1 MDDKKYLPFK
11 IIHLILMFIVAVM
24 TFIDLIKMTRQLGS
38 TIDLN
43 LLIDMAF
50 GIVNI
55 MAMDVGI
62 LYLVSGYK
70 KNSAMYYKLFFGLLS
85 VALVIRIVLFLMNKA
100 NTLLLVCSIV
110 SLILSLVLFLKK
122 DLGRNYSLIL
132 FITLFLIEIV
142 IKFPFMTNDASI
154 RRMGNELSM
163 FMLFGTAG
171 FMISAKYIDK
181 ELRGTK

>member
-1 MDDKKYLPFK
+1 
-11 IIHLILMFIVAVM
+11 
-24 TFIDLIKMTRQLGS
+24 
-38 TIDLN
+38 
-43 LLIDMAF
+43 
-50 GIVNI
+50 
-55 MAMDVGI
+55 
-62 LYLVSGYK
+62 
-70 KNSAMYYKLFFGLLS
+70 
-85 VALVIRIVLFLMNKA
+85 MNKA
-100 NTLLLVCSIV
+100 NTLLLICSIV